1 MPDHNNNFYFSKCV
15 LVNCVWN
22 PWSDWTSYCKCPRKA
37 KPGRKQ
43 RTRTIKTPADFGGKP
58 CLDRNMK
65 PMPEGMTMILIVD
78 IQSNLVIRN
87 ILVSAKLF
95 LKAKCSLLPSV
106 HYSSYAHVS
115 RALK

>member
-65 PMPEGMTMILIVD
+65 PMPEGMTMILVVD
-78 IQSNLVIRN
+78 SLVIRN

-95 LKAKCSLLPSV
+95 LKAKCSLLPIV
-106 HYSSYAHVS
+106 HYLHYVS
-115 RALK
+115 RTLK

>member
-1 MPDHNNNFYFSKCV
+1 MPDYNDNFYFSKCV
-15 LVNCVWN
+15 LVDCVWN

-78 IQSNLVIRN
+78 NNIDICIPVYLVLNLLKNV
-87 ILVSAKLF
+87 F
-95 LKAKCSLLPSV
+95 LKLYIFPFR
-106 HYSSYAHVS
+106 HVY
-115 RALK
+115 